1 MKNKRRVHPMHHIRV
16 VTLVSIFLEQTTNKQ
31 NTNMLES
38 YQHRLLFQ
46 LPWQYACFLEP
57 IGRCISLPSREMCL
71 IKKKGDKEEERKKN
85 IKKKVFPQPSTWLH
99 IICTY

>member
-1 MKNKRRVHPMHHIRV
+1 
-16 VTLVSIFLEQTTNKQ
+16 
-31 NTNMLES
+31 MLES

-71 IKKKGDKEEERKKN
+71 IKKKGDKEEERKKE
-85 IKKKVFPQPSTWLH
+85 H
-99 IICTY
+99 

>member
-1 MKNKRRVHPMHHIRV
+1 MHIRV

-71 IKKKGDKEEERKKN
+71 IKKRGTRKKKEKRTF
-85 IKKKVFPQPSTWLH
+85 KKKVFPAIDMAPHYLYVLTKK
-99 IICTY
+99 